1 MSVSSRIQNEDM
13 MELADKADI
22 TAFVWVDRAP
32 RAWNA
37 AVGALLRI
45 PRIKTVHIGFSTSA
59 MSSELT
65 IRGERITRHEKLTL
79 LDAAEGI
86 FAQADDAIL
95 FCTWPGIPSPET
107 FDIAVDAMAQDPR
120 VATVSFLSNAAGA
133 FSFPH
138 RNSGTPFGVDGHDEV
153 SLTRLLRE
161 HRKEEG
167 SFAPVQAP
175 DGAMILVS
183 RSMWEVCGKLDDYGS
198 NNLALATADLA
209 MRAAQRG
216 FINYLDPTGYITMPF
231 DNVGPFQSILLN
243 PEARHALHQRYS
255 YFPMNY
261 DVECARPN
269 SVLGE
274 VLDSAR
280 AKAMGL
286 RILIDGSALGP
297 KEMGTQ
303 VLTLKLSLAL
313 AAREDVQLVVVAV
326 PDPSNI
332 PAYAQ
337 ALVRHRKIQIIASDN
352 LNFPG
357 APHVDIIHR
366 PYQPSS
372 PIPWDRW
379 RSLAKRSVITVQDL
393 IAYRNASYF
402 SDCQEWI
409 GYRDN
414 FARQIANAD
423 GVVSISHDV
432 VEVIAQEHIPIDRTR
447 LYVVENGTDARPAD
461 QAARVPDAILAKGWA
476 SSPYFFVLGATY
488 AHKNRDLAMR
498 VWSQLRAKG
507 YPHKLVMA
515 GASVPNGSL
524 RIEECLLRSPQLDQH
539 MLVLPDIGSEDRN
552 WLLMN
557 SSLVLYLTAAE
568 GFGLVPFE
576 AACVNVPTLFVSFGP
591 LRELTDDPELPK
603 DYRLAGLVGRAQDLL
618 DDPAAARAS
627 ISGVLKNADSLTWD
641 ETARKSVGCYHSTL
655 AQPPRIIS
663 F

>member
-1 MSVSSRIQNEDM
+1 MNVSAQIAGGDA
-13 MELADKADI
+13 ADVDDQVKI
-22 TAFVWVDRAP
+22 SAFVWVDRAP

-37 AVGALLRI
+37 AIAVLLQN
-45 PRIKTVHIGFSTSA
+45 PRVRTVHLGFASPA
-59 MSSELT
+59 MSDSLS
-65 IRGERITRHEKLTL
+65 IRDERITRHEDLTL
-79 LDAAEGI
+79 LEAAEEV
-86 FAQADDAIL
+86 FADAGDSVL
-95 FCTWPGIPSPET
+95 FCTWPGIPAPET
-107 FDIAVDAMAQDPR
+107 FDVALDAMAQDPR

-138 RNSGTPFGVDGHDEV
+138 RNSGTPFGVDGHDEI
-153 SLTRLLRE
+153 SLTRLLR
-161 HRKEEG
+161 KNAPKDG

-175 DGAMILVS
+175 DGAIILVS
-183 RSMWEVCGKLDDYGS
+183 RSMWEVCGKLDDYRS

-243 PEARHALHQRYS
+243 PEARHALHQRYP

-261 DVECARPN
+261 DVECARPH

-313 AAREDVQLVVVAV
+313 AARDDVQLVVVAV

-337 ALVRHRKIQIIASDN
+337 ALVRERKIQIIASDN
-352 LNFPG
+352 LHFPG

-414 FARQIANAD
+414 FVRQIANAD

-432 VEVIAQEHIPIDRTR
+432 VDVITQEHMPVDRAR
-447 LYVVENGTDARPAD
+447 IHVVENGTDARSAD
-461 QAARVPDAILAKGWA
+461 HAARVPDVILERGWT
-476 SSPYFFVLGATY
+476 SSPYLFVLGATY

-507 YPHKLVMA
+507 YPHKLIMA

-524 RIEECLLRSPQLDQH
+524 RIEESLLRSPQMDQH
-539 MLVLPDIGSEDRN
+539 MMVLPDIGSEDRN
-552 WLLMN
+552 WLLAN

-591 LRELTDDPELPK
+591 LRELTDDPELPHN
-603 DYRLAGLVGRAQDLL
+603 YGVAGLVERARNLL
-618 DDPAAARAS
+618 DDPAVARAS
-627 ISGVLKNADSLTWD
+627 ISGVLKNSAALTWD
-641 ETARKSVGCYHSTL
+641 ETARKSVESYHSTL
-655 AQPPRIIS
+655 AQTPRVTS
-663 F
+663 L